1 MKQIY
6 YHAQVYT
13 GEDSLAQAFLTEDGL
28 FRAVGT
34 DEEILS
40 LADDGTG
47 LHDMDGAFISPG
59 FNDSHMHLLNY
70 GQTLRMAQLHEHTS
84 SLKDMLSYVREFARE
99 NPPKDDGWLMGRGW
113 NQDYFSDTDRMPSRW
128 DLDEISTDYPI
139 MMTRACG
146 HSTVVNSALLKLA
159 GISKDTPAPEGGTI
173 GQENGELDGRLFD
186 NAIGLVTPLVPLPD
200 KEELKTMIRLA
211 CRKLASYGVTSVQSD
226 DYGVFGQ
233 IPFETINEVF
243 RELEEAGEL
252 TVRVYEQA
260 NPGSLEGLKRLVGS
274 GNVTE
279 TGTPLFQIGP
289 LKIVGD
295 GSLGSYTAHLVHPYQ
310 DNPATSG
317 FSLYSPEEMNAMIA
331 YANAHKMQVAV
342 HAIGD
347 ACLDQVLDA
356 VEETLKENPRED
368 HRHGIVHCQITRP
381 DQLKRIRDLHMHV
394 YAQSIFLDYDNHIVE
409 SRVGKELASSSY
421 SWKTLL
427 KEGVTVSNGS
437 DCPVELPDVMRGIQC
452 AVTRTSLDGTGPY
465 LPEEAFTVKEALDS
479 FTISGARASFEENK
493 KGRIAPGFYADFTV
507 LAQNPFKVDPDDL
520 HRIKIL
526 ACYLAGRRVSS

>member
-70 GQTLRMAQLHEHTS
+70 GQTLRMAQLHEHTG

-173 GQENGELDGRLFD
+173 GQEDG
-186 NAIGLVTPLVPLPD
+186 AE
-200 KEELKTMIRLA
+200 KALA
-211 CRKLASYGVTSVQSD
+211 
-226 DYGVFGQ
+226 
-233 IPFETINEVF
+233 
-243 RELEEAGEL
+243 
-252 TVRVYEQA
+252 
-260 NPGSLEGLKRLVGS
+260 
-274 GNVTE
+274 
-279 TGTPLFQIGP
+279 
-289 LKIVGD
+289 
-295 GSLGSYTAHLVHPYQ
+295 
-310 DNPATSG
+310 
-317 FSLYSPEEMNAMIA
+317 
-331 YANAHKMQVAV
+331 
-342 HAIGD
+342 
-347 ACLDQVLDA
+347 
-356 VEETLKENPRED
+356 
-368 HRHGIVHCQITRP
+368 
-381 DQLKRIRDLHMHV
+381 RI
-394 YAQSIFLDYDNHIVE
+394 
-409 SRVGKELASSSY
+409 
-421 SWKTLL
+421 
-427 KEGVTVSNGS
+427 
-437 DCPVELPDVMRGIQC
+437 
-452 AVTRTSLDGTGPY
+452 
-465 LPEEAFTVKEALDS
+465 
-479 FTISGARASFEENK
+479 
-493 KGRIAPGFYADFTV
+493 
-507 LAQNPFKVDPDDL
+507 
-520 HRIKIL
+520 
-526 ACYLAGRRVSS
+526 

>member
-1 MKQIY
+1 
-6 YHAQVYT
+6 
-13 GEDSLAQAFLTEDGL
+13 
-28 FRAVGT
+28 
-34 DEEILS
+34 
-40 LADDGTG
+40 
-47 LHDMDGAFISPG
+47 
-59 FNDSHMHLLNY
+59 
-70 GQTLRMAQLHEHTS
+70 
-84 SLKDMLSYVREFARE
+84 
-99 NPPKDDGWLMGRGW
+99 
-113 NQDYFSDTDRMPSRW
+113 
-128 DLDEISTDYPI
+128 
-139 MMTRACG
+139 
-146 HSTVVNSALLKLA
+146 
-159 GISKDTPAPEGGTI
+159 
-173 GQENGELDGRLFD
+173 
-186 NAIGLVTPLVPLPD
+186 
-200 KEELKTMIRLA
+200 MIRLA

-274 GNVTE
+274 GNVTG

-437 DCPVELPDVMRGIQC
+437 DCPVEEPDVMRGIQC
-452 AVTRTSLDGTGPY
+452 AVTRTSMDGTGPY
-465 LPEEAFTVKEALDS
+465 LPDQAFTVKQALDS
-479 FTISGARASFEENK
+479 FTSASAYASFEEDI
-493 KGRIAPGFYADFTV
+493 KGKIEPGMLADFTV
-507 LAQNPFKVDPDDL
+507 LDRDPFETPAEELASV
-520 HRIKIL
+520 KIAETWL
-526 ACYLAGRRVSS
+526 GGKRVYF